1 MCHRVG
7 NHQWLL
13 TFPLC
18 TLFKQP
24 RTTEKRTPG
33 GPPATESAKSSDFML
48 ILVPQLGGLSVH
60 PWLKTCGSWGALA
73 QKFFNRLARKIAMR
87 SGSSLKDLSAEMW
100 STLSVGLAQSVA
112 NMLLAS
118 APHMTAMIACAQSS
132 FSSASNQPLA
142 VTARGSA
149 SPRVPPATTLSARTS
164 STSGEVDCLRPP
176 SLLLVAQTA
185 SAGLG
190 PCVTTPLPLGP
201 TVPPLASVPG
211 MHSVSPADPRGH
223 PAPDLFSHDP
233 YSSSLKPTAPVPQA
247 CGASKNDFSVRIR
260 EAEQH
265 WPRHARV
272 FRGQL
277 RPEMVGTRCYWN
289 KALMDLDMDR

>member
-1 MCHRVG
+1 MI
-7 NHQWLL
+7 
-13 TFPLC
+13 P
-18 TLFKQP
+18 
-24 RTTEKRTPG
+24 TEI
-33 GPPATESAKSSDFML
+33 L
-48 ILVPQLGGLSVH
+48 I
-60 PWLKTCGSWGALA
+60 
-73 QKFFNRLARKIAMR
+73 
-87 SGSSLKDLSAEMW
+87 W

-118 APHMTAMIACAQSS
+118 APHVTAMIACAQSS
-132 FSSASNQPLA
+132 LSRASNQPLA

-164 STSGEVDCLRPP
+164 STSPRVMRLPSGEVDCLRPP

-190 PCVTTPLPLGP
+190 PCVTTPFPLGP
-201 TVPPLASVPG
+201 TVPPLAPVPG
-211 MHSVSPADPRGH
+211 MHSVSPADPLGH

-247 CGASKNDFSVRIR
+247 CGASKDDFSVRIR

-265 WPRHARV
+265 WPPTCPGRQGPAAA
-272 FRGQL
+272 GEGGDAML
-277 RPEMVGTRCYWN
+277 LE
-289 KALMDLDMDR
+289 